1 VAGADTQTN
10 MSNTLLHSAV
20 ILLAIFAALTLGIGL
35 GFVFRARAIDEASR
49 AREKRIALAL
59 QGSNDGLWHWNM
71 RTSVMHLSPR
81 AYELLSYDPGDIE
94 LHIRAFRQLAH
105 PEDLRSTR
113 LALDK
118 HLREQVPFI
127 SECRLRLKSGAY
139 RWFRLRG
146 QAERDNNGR
155 PLQVAGSLTDIT
167 EQRFA
172 EAAISRH
179 ALQQGLIS
187 ELGQLALESPEIAE
201 LMSEALS
208 VVTRGLNC
216 EFCRL
221 LVAGDDDRFL
231 ELKGGTG
238 WDEEWMRRSRF
249 DPIEETEDRFIIGV
263 RDAIIIDDFERELR
277 YLPSEMLRAHA
288 VRSGA
293 EVLVCGVRNSFGV
306 LGIYSRSVQQFTLED
321 VGFLRGISNILAS
334 SMDRNLA
341 QELVTAQEVK
351 SRQSEERLRQI
362 ADSLPAMIGYWD
374 KAGVCRF
381 ANEAHLR
388 QIGID
393 SRDMVGKAFGEV
405 FGAAYDV
412 ANQAH
417 DAVLKGERQLF
428 DMSAK
433 VPDGTLRHWQGE
445 FLPHRAEHEEVVGFY
460 ALIVDITER
469 KNAEE
474 RLARQEALLAATGRM
489 GEIGGWEIDLE
500 DLAPRLSEMACRIH
514 DLPPGSS
521 LARETAAAFYTP
533 ESWAIVRRAI
543 SEAFEL
549 HKPFDYIVPFV
560 TAKGRHRW
568 IRSIGEPQLTNGR
581 CSRVVC
587 AIQDVTQQKNLEA
600 DLAQSQ
606 KLESIGQLAA
616 GIAHEINT
624 PTQFI
629 GNNVGFMKE
638 AASEIFGAV
647 NQIKEAADHSAGSVS
662 AADILKVLDS
672 VDLPYLLEEVPR
684 AIQQSIEGIE
694 RIQRIV
700 GAMKEFSHPA
710 MEKSPVDINRAI
722 GTTITVASNEWK
734 YVAEIKT
741 DLDENLPAVPVMPG
755 SFNQVI
761 LNMIVNAAHAVAEVV
776 QGGSAK
782 GTISISTRQVDNWAE
797 IRIHD
802 TGCGIPEKIRDRIF
816 DPFFTTKPVGKGT
829 GQGLAIAHDVI
840 VKKHGGA
847 IAVESAPGAGTTF
860 ILRLPFEAPASEEVA
875 AA

>member
-1 VAGADTQTN
+1 
-10 MSNTLLHSAV
+10 MSNTVSLAF
-20 ILLAIFAALTLGIGL
+20 ILLALFAALTLGIGL
-35 GFVFRARAIDEASR
+35 GFVFRTRSIVEETNDTASSD
-49 AREKRIALAL
+49 REKRIALAL

-71 RTSVMHLSPR
+71 HTSVMHLSPS
-81 AYELLSYDPGDIE
+81 AYELLGRDPGDIE
-94 LHIRAFRQLAH
+94 LHIRAIRELAH
-105 PEDLRSTR
+105 PDDLWSTR
-113 LALDK
+113 RALDK
-118 HLREQVPFI
+118 HLRERAPFI

-146 QAERDNNGR
+146 QAERDHDDR
-155 PLQVAGSLTDIT
+155 PQQMAGSLTDIT
-167 EQRFA
+167 EQRLA
-172 EAAISRH
+172 EAAVGRH

-187 ELGQLALESPEIAE
+187 ELGQLALESPEIGE
-201 LMSEALS
+201 LMSEAIS

-216 EFCRL
+216 DFSRL
-221 LVAGDDDRFL
+221 LVAGRDDRFL

-238 WDEEWMRRSRF
+238 WGEEWMRRPRF
-249 DPIEETEDRFIIGV
+249 DPVEETEDRFIIGV

-277 YLPSEMLRAHA
+277 YVPSEMLRVHG

-293 EVLVCGVRNSFGV
+293 EVLVCGVRDSFGV
-306 LGIYSRSVQQFTLED
+306 LGIYSRSTRQFTLED
-321 VGFLRGISNILAS
+321 AGFLRGISNILAS

-341 QELVTAQEVK
+341 QELLTAQEVK
-351 SRQSEERLRQI
+351 SRESEERLRQI
-362 ADSLPAMIGYWD
+362 ADSLPAMISYWD
-374 KAGVCRF
+374 KAGICRF
-381 ANEAHLR
+381 ANQAHLR
-388 QIGID
+388 QIGFD
-393 SRDMVGKAFGEV
+393 SREMVGKAFGDV
-405 FGAAYDV
+405 FGAAYHI
-412 ANQAH
+412 ANRAH

-433 VPDGTLRHWQGE
+433 IEGGAVRHWQGE
-445 FLPHRAEHEEVVGFY
+445 FLPHLAQDEIVGFY

-489 GEIGGWEIDLE
+489 GEIGGWEIDLP
-500 DLAPRLSEMACRIH
+500 DSVPHLSEMACRIH
-514 DLPPGSS
+514 DLPTGSS
-521 LARETAAAFYTP
+521 LDRETAATFYTP
-533 ESWAIVRRAI
+533 KSWAIVRRAI
-543 SEAFEL
+543 SEAFEF

-581 CSRVVC
+581 CLRVVC

-600 DLAQSQ
+600 DLAQAQ

-638 AASEIFGAV
+638 VVSEVFDAV
-647 NQIKEAADHSAGSVS
+647 NKIKAAAEESSGTVS
-662 AADILKVLDS
+662 AAAILHMLDS
-672 VDLPYLLEEVPR
+672 VDLPYLLDEVPR
-684 AIQQSIEGIE
+684 AIQQSVEGIE

-700 GAMKEFSHPA
+700 SAMKEFSHPA
-710 MEKSPVDINRAI
+710 MDKSPVDLNRAI
-722 GTTITVASNEWK
+722 GSTITVASNEWK
-734 YVAEIKT
+734 YVADIKT
-741 DLDENLPAVPVMPG
+741 DLDENLPSVPVMPG

-761 LNMIVNAAHAVAEVV
+761 LNIIVNAAHAVAEVV
-776 QGGSAK
+776 QGGSTK
-782 GTISISTRQVDNWAE
+782 GTISISTRQIDNWAE

-860 ILRLPFEAPASEEVA
+860 ILRLPLIAQAVDEVA
-875 AA
+875 VA